1 VSASPVAYAKA
12 WRALVKILLPAF
24 DIASDSSSIGGNH
37 ICKDSPQLVLF
48 RPGQIDFFS
57 LGKDLE

>member
-1 VSASPVAYAKA
+1 VSDSPVAYAKA

-24 DIASDSSSIGGNH
+24 DIVSNSSSIGGNH
-37 ICKDSPQLVLF
+37 VCEYSPQLLLF
-48 RPGQIDFFS
+48 CGQIGFFS